1 VLHNRRGYANVVEC
15 ESCGYVNYCSNCD
28 VVMTYHKA
36 ANEMKCH
43 YCGQRA
49 SKPRT
54 CPKCHSENLNERGV
68 GVEQIHEEVSKLFLK
83 MK

>member
-1 VLHNRRGYANVVEC
+1 MILHNRRGYASVLEC

-49 SKPRT
+49 SKPKPVR
-54 CPKCHSENLNERGV
+54 SA
-68 GVEQIHEEVSKLFLK
+68 ILK
-83 MK
+83 TLMKEGGS